1 MDGALKSL
9 IEVADLEARLGR
21 VFEGSDQERAQS
33 VLDEA
38 SALVRAESGKD
49 WVSPD
54 DPTKIVAPSIVK
66 FITLRAAER
75 AIRNPDGFSAETA
88 GDYSY
93 QRNGVSSDGALYL
106 TDRERQLLAR
116 AAGKRALWTQ
126 PVTRGLCGDDTVWL
140 EDSFGCEP
148 FPIDRNYGCWS

>member
-1 MDGALKSL
+1 VDGALQSL
-9 IEVADLEARLGR
+9 IELSDLEERLART
-21 VFEGSDQERAQS
+21 FEGPDVERAQS

-54 DPTKIVAPSIVK
+54 DPTKIVAPTIVR
-66 FITLRAAER
+66 FITLRVAER

-93 QRNGVSSDGALYL
+93 QRNGVAGEGSLYV
-106 TDRERQLLAR
+106 TDRERKLLLR
-116 AAGKRALWTQ
+116 AAGKRQLWTQ
-126 PVTRGLCGDDTVWL
+126 PVTRGRCFDDTVWL
-140 EDSFGCEP
+140 EDSFGCEL
-148 FPIDRNYGCWS
+148 FPVDRNYGC